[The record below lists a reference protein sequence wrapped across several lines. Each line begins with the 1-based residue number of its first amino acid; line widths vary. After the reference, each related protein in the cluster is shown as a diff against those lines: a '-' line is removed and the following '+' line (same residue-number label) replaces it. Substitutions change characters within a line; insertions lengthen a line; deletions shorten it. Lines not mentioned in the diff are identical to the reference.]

1 MIFLSSLANFMGA
14 GYYTENYNELS
25 HKNDCL
31 SQKISYLRKNKAWLQ
46 YNIMKQYLT
55 FSNRKKNF
63 LPYIFRC
70 RKLPRN
76 LP

>member
-31 SQKISYLRKNKAWLQ
+31 SQKISY
-46 YNIMKQYLT
+46 
-55 FSNRKKNF
+55 
-63 LPYIFRC
+63 
-70 RKLPRN
+70 
-76 LP
+76 